1 MIGMASLLFASP
13 VFWLTIVLCA
23 ATGLAYRLA
32 WVAGSRYV
40 RPSDMD
46 ILTEA
51 EALASAQQR
60 QSTTQPRGDG
70 TCCCMRTRAP
80 AAGPRVGD
88 ASPLAREEAEV
99 VPMSAHAAD
108 GV

>member
-1 MIGMASLLFASP
+1 MAPLLYPSP

-46 ILTEA
+46 ILIEE
-51 EALASAQQR
+51 EALDVTPAACR
-60 QSTTQPRGDG
+60 NAN
-70 TCCCMRTRAP
+70 TRASI
-80 AAGPRVGD
+80 AAP
-88 ASPLAREEAEV
+88 
-99 VPMSAHAAD
+99 
-108 GV
+108 

>member
-1 MIGMASLLFASP
+1 MAPLLYASP

-32 WVAGSRYV
+32 WVAGSRYM

-46 ILTEA
+46 ILIEE
-51 EALASAQQR
+51 EALS
-60 QSTTQPRGDG
+60 STQTRRGGARCCPPR
-70 TCCCMRTRAP
+70 CCTRARAP
-80 AAGPRVGD
+80 TPKPR
-88 ASPLAREEAEV
+88 ASEEADAL
-99 VPMSAHAAD
+99 PMSAHAAD